1 MTLAQNMTG
10 LFIFFAA
17 GGALRLYLAKKN
29 EPPSPIGSRFDVEA
43 LAALA
48 HRLVLG
54 GAGVR
59 EAASDVAKTVAD
71 PDTGTI
77 SREDHLRLAVLVSE
91 RVHERLR
98 A

>member
-1 MTLAQNMTG
+1 MS
-10 LFIFFAA
+10 
-17 GGALRLYLAKKN
+17 Y
-29 EPPSPIGSRFDVEA
+29 DVEA

-48 HRLVLG
+48 HRLVQG

-71 PDTGTI
+71 PDAGAI
-77 SREDHLRLAVLVSE
+77 SREDHLRLAFLVAE
-91 RVHERLR
+91 RVQKMCR